1 MLLPLYVHAKNL
13 TMAVNKQLQNMV
25 FLQTKVTYNH
35 FIVQCNSSFPSALF
49 RFSVLDEIYHGFAV
63 FGDFLRGFPVIN
75 SSLRPPHNINLPI
88 SIFHSMNVAIDFCYF
103 MKRAVT

>member
-35 FIVQCNSSFPSALF
+35 FIVQCNSSFPSAIGPLS
-49 RFSVLDEIYHGFAV
+49 RFTKIISNFLNCNEFCTDEGR
-63 FGDFLRGFPVIN
+63 GDTLREHWQVKQ
-75 SSLRPPHNINLPI
+75 
-88 SIFHSMNVAIDFCYF
+88 V
-103 MKRAVT
+103 